1 MSVLNEEIVGG
12 LLMIKREG
20 FFANI
25 VSVYERDALRLIDEI
40 STVTTP
46 RNLRKLRTP

>member
-25 VSVYERDALRLIDEI
+25 VSVYKRDALRLL
-40 STVTTP
+40 TKF
-46 RNLRKLRTP
+46 LR